1 MRTKK
6 LLFLI
11 AGFLLFAAISVSAQ
25 KTEDRS
31 VGTFTKV
38 SMGISGDLY
47 VSQGNTPKLTVEAD
61 EEILG
66 LIVTEV
72 ENGEL
77 KIRFRQSRVKSKT
90 PVRIWITTAEIE
102 GLYLSG
108 SGNIITETAIKTNE
122 MELRLSGSGNINA
135 KDLSCDEVS
144 SAISGSG
151 NIDITGSADEM
162 SIAISGSGNC
172 NADELETEETDVK
185 ISGSGNCKVNATK
198 ELIVSVSGSG
208 SVFYTGNPVIDASIS
223 GSGKVRKL

>member
-11 AGFLLFAAISVSAQ
+11 TAYVMFAAISVSAQ

-38 SMGISGDLY
+38 SMGISGDVY
-47 VSQGNTPKLTVEAD
+47 ISQGYTPKLTVEAD
-61 EEILG
+61 AEILG

-72 ENGEL
+72 KNDEL
-77 KIRFRQSRVKSKT
+77 KIRYSQSRVKSKT
-90 PVRIWITTAEIE
+90 PIRIWITTAEIE

-108 SGNIITETAIKTNE
+108 SGNIITETAIKANE
-122 MELRLSGSGNINA
+122 MELKLSGSGNINV

-151 NIDITGSADEM
+151 NIDVTGSADEL
-162 SIAISGSGNC
+162 SIAISGSGDC
-172 NADELETEETDVK
+172 NADEFKTKETDVK

-198 ELIVSVSGSG
+198 DLTVTVSGSG
-208 SVFYTGNPVIDASIS
+208 SVFYVGNPTIDASIS
-223 GSGKVRKL
+223 GSGKIRQL

>member
-11 AGFLLFAAISVSAQ
+11 TACIIFSAISVSAQ

-31 VGTFTKV
+31 AGTFTKV
-38 SMGISGDLY
+38 SMGISGDVY
-47 VSQGNTPKLTVEAD
+47 ISQGNTPKLTVEAD
-61 EEILG
+61 AEILG

-72 ENGEL
+72 KNDEL
-77 KIRFRQSRVKSKT
+77 KIRFSQSRVKSKT
-90 PVRIWITTAEIE
+90 PIRIWITTAEIE

-122 MELRLSGSGNINA
+122 KELKLSGSGNINV
-135 KDLSCDEVS
+135 KDLSCDEVDA
-144 SAISGSG
+144 AISGSG
-151 NIDITGSADEM
+151 NIDVTGSADEL

-172 NADELETEETDVK
+172 NADEFKTEETDVK

-198 ELIVSVSGSG
+198 DLTVAVSGSG
-208 SVFYTGNPVIDASIS
+208 SVFYVGNPTIDASVS
-223 GSGKVRKL
+223 GSGKIRQL

>member
-11 AGFLLFAAISVSAQ
+11 TAYVMFAAISVSAQ

-38 SMGISGDLY
+38 SMGISGDVY
-47 VSQGNTPKLTVEAD
+47 ISQGNTPKLTVEAD
-61 EEILG
+61 AEILG

-72 ENGEL
+72 KNDEL
-77 KIRFRQSRVKSKT
+77 KIRYSQSRVKSKT
-90 PVRIWITTAEIE
+90 PIRIWITTAEIE

-108 SGNIITETAIKTNE
+108 SGNIITETAIKANE
-122 MELRLSGSGNINA
+122 MELKLSGSGNINV
-135 KDLSCDEVS
+135 KDLSCDEVDA
-144 SAISGSG
+144 AISGSG
-151 NIDITGSADEM
+151 NIDVTGSADEL

-172 NADELETEETDVK
+172 NADEFKTEETDVK

-198 ELIVSVSGSG
+198 DLTVAVSGSG
-208 SVFYTGNPVIDASIS
+208 SVFYVGNPTIDASVS
-223 GSGKVRKL
+223 GSGKIRQL